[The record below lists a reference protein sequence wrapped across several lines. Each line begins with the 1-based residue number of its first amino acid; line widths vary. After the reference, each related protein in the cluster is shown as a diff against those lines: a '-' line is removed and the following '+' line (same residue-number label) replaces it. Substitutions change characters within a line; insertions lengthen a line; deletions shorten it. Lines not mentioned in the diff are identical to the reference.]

1 MTMKITSV
9 NVGLPREIFHEG
21 RMIRTGI
28 FKTPIQNRVRVGALN
43 IAGDQQADLTV
54 HGGVSK
60 AIYAYPA
67 EHYDFWRKELPGV
80 EFPWGS
86 FGENISTEGLSE
98 KETHIGDRLCA
109 GSVELIVTEPRLPC
123 YKLNAKFA
131 REDMVKRF
139 LRSRR
144 TGFYLS
150 VAREGEIGAGDAIHV
165 LSRDEN
171 RVSVAD
177 IVRLYAFDRD
187 DLAGMRRAAAVAA
200 LPESWRSYFI
210 ERAGTAAE

>member
-9 NVGLPREIFHEG
+9 NVGLPQKIFHQG

-28 FKTPIQNRVRVGALN
+28 FKVPIQGRVRVNALN

>member
-1 MTMKITSV
+1 
-9 NVGLPREIFHEG
+9 
-21 RMIRTGI
+21 
-28 FKTPIQNRVRVGALN
+28 
-43 IAGDQQADLTV
+43 
-54 HGGVSK
+54 
-60 AIYAYPA
+60 
-67 EHYDFWRKELPGV
+67 V

-86 FGENISTEGLSE
+86 FGENISTEGLIE
-98 KETHIGDRLCA
+98 KEIYIGDRLCA

-123 YKLNAKFA
+123 YKLNAKFE

-144 TGFYLS
+144 TGFYFS
-150 VAREGEIGAGDAIHV
+150 VAREGEIGAGDAIHF

-177 IVRLYAFDRD
+177 IVRLYAFDRN
-187 DLAGMRRAAAVAA
+187 DLAGMRRAAAVTA